1 MKKLSVLFL
10 LLASVLAFSAS
21 ADACEKCLEAEK
33 ANTSSVSFWL
43 TRWQHG
49 ENTLQVSLTSI
60 AAGYGWYDV
69 ADFLGGTK

>member
-1 MKKLSVLFL
+1 MKQLKIIILATL
-10 LLASVLAFSAS
+10 LIVSSAS

-33 ANTSSVSFWL
+33 ANTSSVAFWL
-43 TRWQHG
+43 ARWQRG

-60 AAGYGWYDV
+60 AAENGWYDI